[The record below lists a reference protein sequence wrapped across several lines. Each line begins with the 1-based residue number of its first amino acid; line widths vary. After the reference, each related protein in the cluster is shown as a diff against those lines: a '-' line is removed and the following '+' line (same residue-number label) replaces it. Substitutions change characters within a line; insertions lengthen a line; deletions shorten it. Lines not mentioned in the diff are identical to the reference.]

1 MAHIMRTLREFL
13 ADGDTAVPVRLRHS
27 RICPCCGGD
36 PVKPIG
42 RRSVLRGAG
51 IAAPML
57 ALRPRFARAAGG
69 KYQAMILGC
78 IDPRMHEPVRDFAVK
93 HGLIGDYSQ
102 FTIAGAAIGVVAPA
116 FAKWHETFWENLGA
130 SIKLH
135 QIETVIAIDHRDC
148 GAAKIAYGDD
158 SIATPEKENA
168 THRAALAEFRN
179 EVGQRHPSL
188 RVETLLMALDGS
200 FIPLG

>member
-1 MAHIMRTLREFL
+1 LRS
-13 ADGDTAVPVRLRHS
+13 G
-27 RICPCCGGD
+27 
-36 PVKPIG
+36 
-42 RRSVLRGAG
+42 
-51 IAAPML
+51 
-57 ALRPRFARAAGG
+57 FARAASG

-78 IDPRMHEPVRDFAVK
+78 IDPRMHEPVREFAVK

-116 FAKWHETFWENLGA
+116 FAKWHETFWDNLA
-130 SIKLH
+130 ATIQLH

-148 GAAKIAYGDD
+148 GAAKIAYGDGCCSTLD
-158 SIATPEKENA
+158 NENA
-168 THRAALAEFRN
+168 THQAALAEFRK
-179 EVGQRHPSL
+179 EVGQRQPNL